1 MRHKDLTFAAM
12 LLNACSE
19 DERFTTNTTTPAH
32 SFQSR
37 SVDAP

>member
-12 LLNACSE
+12 LLIARTE

-32 SFQSR
+32 SFHSK
-37 SVDAP
+37 SIDAP